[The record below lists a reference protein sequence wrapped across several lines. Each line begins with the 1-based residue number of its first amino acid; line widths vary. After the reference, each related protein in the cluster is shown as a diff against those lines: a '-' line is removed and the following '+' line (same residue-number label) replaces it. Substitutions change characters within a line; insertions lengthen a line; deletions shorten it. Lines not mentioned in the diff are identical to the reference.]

1 MGSGLR
7 FADAMSQARN
17 LITDVAGL
25 RIGNAHD
32 AALGSGVTVA
42 LFDEPAVASCSAM
55 GGAPATRETDL
66 LDPDKIVPSIH
77 GVVLSGGSAFGL
89 DAASGAQAYL
99 RKQGIG
105 FAVREALVPIVS
117 QASSFDLINGGNKDW
132 GRYPPYRELGYQAA
146 GQAGL
151 DFALGTAGGGYGA
164 TTANLKGGL
173 GSTSA
178 TSSSGHTVGAL
189 VIVNAVA
196 SAVIGDGPHFWAG
209 ALEEGDEFGGL
220 GLPSQVSP
228 EMRSLIWKGGPQPAT
243 TIALVATDAV
253 LTKAQ
258 AKRLAIASHAGLA
271 RALRFSHALFDG
283 DTIFAAATGRK
294 PLQNEAAEFTELTA
308 LAADCLTRAIARG
321 VYEATALPYPGAQPA
336 WRDRFGRS

>member
-1 MGSGLR
+1 MTQS
-7 FADAMSQARN
+7 RN
-17 LITDVAGL
+17 LITDVPGL

-32 AALGSGVTVA
+32 AALGSGVTAA
-42 LFDEPAVASCSAM
+42 LFDEPAVTSVFAM

-66 LDPDKIVPSIH
+66 LDPDKMVPAIH

-89 DAASGAQAYL
+89 DAAGGVQAWL
-99 RKQGIG
+99 REQGIG
-105 FAVREALVPIVS
+105 FAVREALVPLVS
-117 QASSFDLINGGNKDW
+117 QASIFDLVNGGNKDW
-132 GRYPPYRELGYQAA
+132 GRYPPYRELGYEAA
-146 GQAGL
+146 QSAGL

-173 GSTSA
+173 GSASTV
-178 TSSSGHTVGAL
+178 TSSGHTIGAL
-189 VIVNAVA
+189 VVVNSIA

-209 ALEEGDEFGGL
+209 ALEEGREFGGH
-220 GLPSQVSP
+220 GHP
-228 EMRSLIWKGGPQPAT
+228 ERVDPKQRKLIWKGGPQPAT

-271 RALRFSHALFDG
+271 RGLRFSQALFDG
-283 DTIFAAATGRK
+283 DTIFAAATGRR
-294 PLQNEAAEFTELTA
+294 PLGDEAAEFTELTA
-308 LAADCLTRAIARG
+308 LASDCLTRAIARG

-336 WRDRFGRS
+336 WRDRFPRV

>member
-1 MGSGLR
+1 MTQR
-7 FADAMSQARN
+7 RN

-32 AALGSGVTVA
+32 STLGSGVTVA
-42 LFDEPAVASCSAM
+42 LFDEPAVTSVFAM

-66 LDPDKIVPSIH
+66 LDPDKMVPGIH

-89 DAASGAQAYL
+89 DAASGVQAYL
-99 RKQGIG
+99 REQGIG
-105 FAVREALVPIVS
+105 FAVRDALVPLVS

-132 GRYPPYRELGYQAA
+132 GRYPPYRELGFEAA
-146 GQAGL
+146 GQAGP
-151 DFALGTAGGGYGA
+151 DFELGTSGGGYGA

-173 GSTSA
+173 GSASA
-178 TSSSGHTVGAL
+178 VTSSGHMVGAL
-189 VIVNAVA
+189 VVVNSVA
-196 SAVIGDGPHFWAG
+196 SVVIGDGPHFWAG
-209 ALEEGDEFGGL
+209 ALEEDGEFGGH
-220 GLPSQVSP
+220 GYP
-228 EMRSLIWKGGPQPAT
+228 EHVAPEQRKLIWKGGPQPAT

-271 RALRFSHALFDG
+271 RGLRFSHALFDG
-283 DTIFAAATGRK
+283 DTVFAAAIGRK
-294 PLQNEAAEFTELTA
+294 PLRDEAAEFTELTA
-308 LAADCLTRAIARG
+308 VAADCLTRAIARG

-336 WRDRFGRS
+336 WRDRFSRI